1 MKLNVMIVMLLAVP
15 LAAGCMGHKEAKV
28 APEEPKTAFGCPM
41 EHAGGATMDK
51 LIAAKVQNAGDV
63 PDVKVTDLKCRM
75 QGDLMR
81 IDVTVANTSGGV
93 RRISYRFDWIDESG
107 FKAWDDESWKPVML
121 YEKSSQT
128 LVASAPTRKAVDFKM
143 VLLDQDKERK

>member
-1 MKLNVMIVMLLAVP
+1 MKRNVTIVMLLAAS
-15 LAAGCMGHKEAKV
+15 LAAGCAGNKSQK

-51 LIAAKVQNAGDV
+51 LIAAKVTTAGEV
-63 PDVKVTDLKCRM
+63 PDVKVTELRCRM
-75 QGDLMR
+75 QADLMR
-81 IDVTVANTSGGV
+81 IDLTLTNASGDV
-93 RRISYRFDWIDESG
+93 RRVSYRFDWFDEAG

-128 LVASAPTRKAVDFKM
+128 LVAGAPTRKAVDFKI

>member
-1 MKLNVMIVMLLAVP
+1 MKRNVTIVMLLAVS
-15 LAAGCMGHKEAKV
+15 LAAGCGSKSPK

-51 LIAAKVQNAGDV
+51 LVEAKVTNAGIV
-63 PDVKVTDLKCRM
+63 PDVKVTNLRCRM
-75 QGDLMR
+75 QSDLLR
-81 IDVTVANTSGGV
+81 IDATLSNSSSDA
-93 RRISYRFDWIDESG
+93 RRVSYRFEWVDEAG
-107 FKAWDDESWKPVML
+107 FKAWDDESWKPIML

-128 LVASAPTRKAVDFKM
+128 LVGNAPTRKAVDFRL